1 MLDKGIIERIVL
13 DYKVWNLIYD
23 YG

>member
-13 DYKVWNLIYD
+13 DYKVWNLIYY